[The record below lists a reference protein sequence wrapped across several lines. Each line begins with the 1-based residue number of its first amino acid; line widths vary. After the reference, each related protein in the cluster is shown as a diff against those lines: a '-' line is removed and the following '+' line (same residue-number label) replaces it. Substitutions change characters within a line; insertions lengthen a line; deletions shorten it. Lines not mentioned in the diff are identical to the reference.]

1 VKNYLTM
8 DTRERILVRAGE
20 LFPVMGIRNVT
31 MDQIASDLGIS
42 KRTIYEN
49 FRDKDELVIE
59 MVEYDML
66 KNNRKMLVIVAE
78 TDNAI
83 EALFSIIEREFNRT
97 SSFNPVFMEDI
108 KKYLHR
114 IHECFFED
122 LHKMREFSVS
132 YAILEKGLR
141 EDIFRKELAIDV
153 VDNFLHELVRVFHN
167 SERFKLM
174 NLSKTDILRNILLPY
189 FRGICTRKG
198 QDLIDTYFE
207 KITI

>member
-122 LHKMREFSVS
+122 QKKIREFSVS
-132 YAILEKGLR
+132 YAILERGLK
-141 EDIFRKELAIDV
+141 EDIFRKELAIDI
-153 VDNFLHELVRVFHN
+153 VDNFLHELVHFLHTSQRL
-167 SERFKLM
+167 RLM
-174 NLSKTDILRNILLPY
+174 NLPKEDVLTNILLPY

-198 QDLIDTYFE
+198 QELIDKYF
-207 KITI
+207 KTVTN

>member
-1 VKNYLTM
+1 M

-20 LFPVMGIRNVT
+20 LFPQLGIRNVT
-31 MDQIASDLGIS
+31 MDQISADLGIS
-42 KRTIYEN
+42 KRTIYEH
-49 FRDKDELVIE
+49 FRDKDDLVIQ
-59 MVEYDML
+59 MVEYEMVR
-66 KNNRKMLVIVAE
+66 NNRKLLDIVAN

-83 EALFSIIEREFNRT
+83 EALFMIIETEYLRIT
-97 SSFNPVFMEDI
+97 SFSPLFQEDI
-108 KKYLHR
+108 KKYIVR

-122 LHKMREFSVS
+122 LQKMREFSVS

-153 VDNFLHELVRVFHN
+153 VDNFLHELGSFFH
-167 SERFKLM
+167 SRPRLRLMKLE
-174 NLSKTDILRNILLPY
+174 KEDVLRNILLPY

-207 KITI
+207 KQTI